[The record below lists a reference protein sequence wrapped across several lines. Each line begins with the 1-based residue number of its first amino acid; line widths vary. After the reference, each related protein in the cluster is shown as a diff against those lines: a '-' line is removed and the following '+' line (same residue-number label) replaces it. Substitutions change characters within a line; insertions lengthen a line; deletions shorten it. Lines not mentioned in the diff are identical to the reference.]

1 MAVSGLAD
9 LITSSY
15 FGEVG
20 MLFDVAHKGR
30 AFTIMRDPLER
41 AVSHYWYVTRGEFAY
56 IDPSVSLED
65 YAQGNGI
72 ENSKS
77 MIILLN
83 AERLICAH

>member
-1 MAVSGLAD
+1 LLIILGLADSGLAD

-20 MLFDVAHKGR
+20 MLFELEHKGR
-30 AFTIMRDPLER
+30 AFTILRDPLER
-41 AVSHYWYVTRGEFAY
+41 AVSHYWHATRGDSGY
-56 IDPSVSLED
+56 IDPSVTLED

-77 MIILLN
+77 
-83 AERLICAH
+83 LIFLVEAF